1 MYVVKRTTRKEHKN
15 MWNIENE
22 TGYKPL
28 TTLYEDFS
36 IAEPFGRSALED
48 TYKNA
53 LIYVKN
59 DYKLFTEL
67 VMVLNWKIW
76 ALYRRNEQMARVYD
90 GLWRKAESEFF
101 EKYEEDEEEDEDD
114 DL

>member
-1 MYVVKRTTRKEHKN
+1 

-36 IAEPFGRSALED
+36 IAEPFGKSAIED
-48 TYKNA
+48 TYKRA
-53 LIYVKN
+53 LEYVKN

-76 ALYRRNEQMARVYD
+76 SLYRDNEPVARLYD
-90 GLWRKAESEFF
+90 SLWRKAENEFF
-101 EKYEEDEEEDEDD
+101 EKYEKDEEAVRYFYRTTD
-114 DL
+114 